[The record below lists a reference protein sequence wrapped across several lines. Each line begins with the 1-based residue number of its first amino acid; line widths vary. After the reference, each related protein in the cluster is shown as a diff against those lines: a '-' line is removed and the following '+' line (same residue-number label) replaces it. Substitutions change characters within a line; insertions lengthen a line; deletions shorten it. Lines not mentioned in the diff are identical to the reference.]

1 MPVDL
6 DIIYKELK
14 EVKRMLREHKRSEVT
29 VELLSESEVCSLLN
43 ISRKTLS
50 NYVSNGT
57 ISIDMISTGV
67 GGNKFFDKNKIMGFK
82 KYN

>member
-1 MPVDL
+1 
-6 DIIYKELK
+6 
-14 EVKRMLREHKRSEVT
+14 
-29 VELLSESEVCSLLN
+29 
-43 ISRKTLS
+43 LS